1 MEPPSLFEADALRDE
16 KVKVLRALRRGSEN
30 VRGQYRGYRSEPQ
43 VDSKSQTPTFAAVQV
58 FIDNWRWQG
67 IPFYLRSGKSMQLKT
82 SEIAIQ
88 FKGVPHLMF
97 PSEEEQRITPNILS
111 LCIQP
116 DEGVHLRFETKQ
128 PGVGM
133 RTRSVDMDF
142 HYAEDFGDDVL
153 PEAYERLLLDAMQGD
168 ASLFSRGDEIELAWT
183 LIDDILAFWDDPE
196 APALCFYEQGSWG
209 PKEAD
214 EILTRHDRKWY
225 QDCGMHHAE
234 KR

>member
-1 MEPPSLFEADALRDE
+1 
-16 KVKVLRALRRGSEN
+16 
-30 VRGQYRGYRSEPQ
+30 
-43 VDSKSQTPTFAAVQV
+43 
-58 FIDNWRWQG
+58 
-67 IPFYLRSGKSMQLKT
+67 MQLKT

-196 APALCFYEQGSWG
+196 APPLCFYEQGSWG

-214 EILTRHDRKWY
+214 EILTRQDRKWY